1 MQCVR
6 PSNFDVDGDV
16 VNKQVD
22 AVVVLDFASCG
33 DLYVLV
39 TLHLGFAHWCPG
51 PVGEGVNADFARNV
65 ETVAGRCLSNGFE
78 DPCVGLCLANA
89 FAGTP
94 VVGNVRT

>member
-1 MQCVR
+1 MQCVS
-6 PSNFDVDGDV
+6 PSNSDVDGDV
-16 VNKQVD
+16 VNKQLD

-39 TLHLGFAHWCPG
+39 ALHLGFADWRPG
-51 PVGEGVNADFARNV
+51 PVGEGVNADFASNV
-65 ETVAGRCLSNGFE
+65 ETVSGCGLANGFE
-78 DPCVGLCLANA
+78 DPCLGVCLANA